1 MKKPKVSVIM
11 AVYNGEKYLKECID
25 SILNQTFSDFEFIII
40 NDGSTDKTEEI
51 VKNAMKKDKRIKLIS
66 NKENRGRAVA
76 RNQGLKIANGEYIAV
91 IDSDDIALPQRL
103 EKQVKFLDENQ
114 DVGLVGTWFYVIDED
129 GKIIGK
135 EKNPV
140 SDEMIREK
148 ILKAMPF
155 CHSSLMWRKECIE
168 KVGGYRKEFSLS
180 QDYDLVLR
188 ISEKYKVA
196 NIPEFLCMRRYHP
209 DAITVIKKREQ
220 EKFGKLAQILA
231 EERRLYGKDSLEIPE
246 KREKIL
252 KLIESFG
259 DSEKN
264 PRKQLSQIYKG
275 YGLGKLIL
283 GEKESARYSFKKAIE
298 NNPFNFK
305 LYIFLILSYF
315 PCRFIRLIRKIKK
328 WKKFVT

>member
-51 VKNAMKKDKRIKLIS
+51 LQDFKDERIRIVN
-66 NKENRGRAVA
+66 NKENL
-76 RNQGLKIANGEYIAV
+76 GLTKSLNIGLSISKGKYIAR
-91 IDSDDIALPQRL
+91 IDVDDIALPQRL

-114 DVGLVGTWFYVIDED
+114 DVGLVGTWFYVIDEE

-135 EKNPV
+135 EKYPINDAEIRKVLLKGNP
-140 SDEMIREK
+140 
-148 ILKAMPF
+148 F
-155 CHSSLMWRKECIE
+155 FSSSVMFRKECIE
-168 KVGGYRKEFSLS
+168 KAGKFREEFIRA
-180 QDYDLVLR
+180 QDYDLWLR

-259 DSEKN
+259 NSEKN

-305 LYIFLILSYF
+305 LYIYLILSYF

-328 WKKFVT
+328 WKKSVT